1 MIFKHSQLQTMAAIL
16 KDAARA
22 EVMPRFRNLGEG
34 GVRQKKSAIDVV
46 TEADEAAERMITAE
60 LHRTFPGALVVGEE
74 AASAEPSIVAG
85 LADADLAIVIDPVDG
100 TLNYASDLP
109 LFAVMA
115 AALVRGEPVAAVI
128 HDPNVDDCAMALR
141 GEGAW
146 MEAADGAR
154 RDLRVARACPLAEMT
169 GMVSW
174 KYFDAPHRARIP
186 SVFPRFADVSSLR
199 CCGQEYRLG
208 AAGMVHVLMYG
219 RLNPWDHAPGSLLY
233 AEAGGHVRML
243 DGSPYRAGAPAHGL
257 LSAPDAESWA
267 RVREAFFGS

>member
-1 MIFKHSQLQTMAAIL
+1 MIFSVSHMKTLSDIL
-16 KDAARA
+16 RESARV

-46 TEADEAAERMITAE
+46 TEADEAAERMISAA
-60 LHRTFPGALVVGEE
+60 LGRAFPGALIVGEE
-74 AASAEPSIVAG
+74 AASADPSIIAG
-85 LADADLAIVIDPVDG
+85 LVDADLAVVIDPVDG

-115 AALVRGEPVAAVI
+115 AALVRGEPVGAVI
-128 HDPNVDDCAMALR
+128 HDPNIDDCAMALR

-146 MEAADGAR
+146 MEAADGAC
-154 RDLRVARACPLAEMT
+154 RDLRVAAAGPLTEMT

-174 KYFDAPHRARIP
+174 KYFDEPRRSTIP
-186 SVFPRFADVSSLR
+186 AAFPRFADVSSLR
-199 CCGQEYRLG
+199 CCGHEYRLG
-208 AAGMVHVLMYG
+208 AAGTVHFLIYG

-243 DGSPYRAGAPAHGL
+243 DGSSYRAGGPDSGL
-257 LSAPDAESWA
+257 LSAPDKDSWTA
-267 RVREAFFGS
+267 VREAFFGP